1 MTLRFL
7 LLLAFIPL
15 VGCVT
20 PAARRRHVQ
29 PPPSYVT
36 DPAPWEEAPAI
47 NPEVPPPPLVE
58 DAPEEAEAPSQKGL
72 RLAEL
77 ASRYVGLKSLRKVTR
92 EVRDDCSGFVRLV
105 YQGQG
110 IELYQDGF
118 LVNENGVAAI
128 YRRAKTVGALR
139 QEDPRP
145 GDLVFFDN
153 TYDRNRN
160 GRMDDPLS
168 HIGVVESVDG
178 EGTVTFIHRHGPGV
192 TRSRMNVRFGR
203 EYSGPDGRVF
213 NDYLRRKTKKQRGY
227 LSGELFVGYASPE
240 RL

>member
-1 MTLRFL
+1 MTLRLL

-20 PAARRRHVQ
+20 SAAQRGRVE

-36 DPAPWEEAPAI
+36 DPVPWEQAPAT
-47 NPEVPPPPLVE
+47 NPEVPAPPLVE
-58 DAPEEAEAPSQKGL
+58 DAPEEAEAPSEKGL
-72 RLAEL
+72 LLAER

-110 IELYQDGF
+110 IELYRDGF

-213 NDYLRRKTKKQRGY
+213 NDFLRRKTKKERGY